1 MMDNLDLPDFQEAM
15 EKRVDLVCLE
25 MLVRLEK
32 VSKVKKVC
40 QG

>member
-1 MMDNLDLPDFQEAM
+1 MRDNQDLLEFQASM
-15 EKRVDLVCLE
+15 EKRAELACLE